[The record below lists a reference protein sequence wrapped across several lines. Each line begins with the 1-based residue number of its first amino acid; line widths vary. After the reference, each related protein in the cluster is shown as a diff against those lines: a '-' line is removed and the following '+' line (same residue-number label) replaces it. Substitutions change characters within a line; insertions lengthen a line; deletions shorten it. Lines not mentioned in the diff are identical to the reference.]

1 MEQRELNIS
10 FHKSGNGYTTT
21 RLSLPINWV
30 KKLGISQD
38 ERKVIVTLEDG
49 KIIIEKAENE

>member
-30 KKLGISQD
+30 KELGISQE

-49 KIIIEKAENE
+49 KITIEKAEND

>member
-30 KKLGISQD
+30 KELGISKD

-49 KIIIEKAENE
+49 KITIEKAEND

>member
-30 KKLGISQD
+30 KELGISQE
-38 ERKVIVTLEDG
+38 ERKVIVTLKDG
-49 KIIIEKAENE
+49 KITIEKAEND